1 MNFLS
6 FFLILNL
13 KIGINFNFQKDLPSE
28 FIIYEKEEIFNFFKG
43 YNLSESEF
51 SQKNVFEVFKE
62 KFDFFLKIDF
72 EEYESIENYLKIKV
86 KLSVF
91 DIERKRVY
99 ERIFERSSYIEEDFH
114 NFFDFLNYSIFS
126 FLSQIFPPILEVK
139 EIDKNFVILSNSYFP
154 EIFKFGYIKI
164 FDEYG
169 KPVGYLKIVDV
180 KEDKIYSKKLY
191 LKKKIKEGFKG
202 IVEYSPSNESG
213 ILSSLSLIHLKG
225 YIGKYGEEKNLKNFD
240 EFKYGFNFG
249 FYYKWVSLSNLNFDI
264 SFYPS
269 NYFNLWEF
277 GLGFSKGFNFKKIL
291 IFIGDE
297 IGAFIAS
304 QKAKNEINVNS
315 ISFKISPYLKFEIP
329 LFEKFSIIPSLS
341 YPFSQSLNSFWYEKR
356 GGTEYVS
363 DSLLIYKEIKI
374 KGPNLKIGLN
384 YKLNTFDF

>member
-1 MNFLS
+1 MNFLIV
-6 FFLILNL
+6 FLILSLN
-13 KIGINFNFQKDLPSE
+13 IGINFNFHKDLSSE
-28 FIIYEKEEIFNFFKG
+28 FALYEKEEIFKFFKG
-43 YNLSESEF
+43 YNLIETSF
-51 SQKNVFEVFKE
+51 PQKNVFEFFKE

-72 EEYESIENYLKIKV
+72 EEYEFVENYLKIKV
-86 KLSVF
+86 KLNLF

-99 ERIFERSSYIEEDFH
+99 ERIFDKSSYIEENIY

-139 EIDKNFVILSNSYFP
+139 EINKNLIILSNPYFP

-164 FDEYG
+164 FDEKG
-169 KPVGYLKIVDV
+169 KPIGYLKIVDI
-180 KEDKIYSKKLY
+180 KEDKIYSKALY
-191 LKKKIKEGFKG
+191 LKEKIKKGFKG
-202 IVEYSPSNESG
+202 IIEYSPSNESG
-213 ILSSLSLIHLKG
+213 ILSSLTLIPLKG
-225 YIGKYGEEKNLKNFD
+225 YVGEYGKEKNLKNFE

-249 FYYKWVSLSNLNFDI
+249 FYYKWLSLLNLSFDL

-269 NYFNLWEF
+269 NYFTLWEIGF
-277 GLGFSKGFNFKKIL
+277 GFSKGFNLKKIL
-291 IFIGDE
+291 VFIGDE
-297 IGAFIAS
+297 IGVFIGS

-329 LFEKFSIIPSLS
+329 LFENFSVIPYIS
-341 YPFSQSLNSFWYEKR
+341 YPLSQSLNSFWYEKR

-374 KGPNLKIGLN
+374 KGPNLKISLN